1 MAKVI
6 KLTDNSAV
14 TLLPITDSA
23 YVQHRWK
30 EGATGGTTVTSVQ
43 DALNNVIDRVDG
55 VHASGSDNQHLS
67 GSGTALASANN
78 LSVAYVNLDGN
89 GGKVG
94 IQGTAGTSAVNKIGQ
109 ADVVVSYDTSGTNN
123 IRIKVSYTD
132 TNTHVGSHSINASQT
147 SGGAAYINLSG
158 TNSTGTVGIRGKGAT
173 TVTYTSGGDI
183 VINSSDS
190 DEKITA
196 GPRTTSTKYYLLGAT
211 GDANQQPKYDSNVYL
226 DTTAGK
232 FYAQLAYTTTPGDTD
247 NSTRI
252 PTTAWVKSRIGDLT
266 GAMRYKGT
274 IGSSDATVTSLPAKH
289 DVGDVYIVKTNGTYA
304 GTSCAVGDMIIC
316 NTAGSSANDG
326 HWTVVPLNFTVESS
340 PDIIVVPY
348 TTAESSPF
356 TIATVDGKDITT
368 TVKHAE
374 VTTDTPPADEIN
386 PDHGNNFKV
395 INNVEVS
402 NGHVIK
408 VQAQN
413 VVLPKETQLSIT
425 GTNKTATLTHGGKFT
440 YISNLNVSDHTITY
454 DCTTA
459 TLPSQ
464 GPDYGQI
471 KVVKHSTNIT
481 DAISTSTADV
491 TLSSVNNN
499 ELVTFE
505 SVNKWL
511 HIKGTNGTAGSDK
524 VQFSHALKGT
534 GGTAA
539 LKKIAWDEAG
549 HIGASADV
557 TITKNLKYDVYPC
570 DVEFILPIGTA
581 ESTGNT
587 IVTNIS

>member
-67 GSGTALASANN
+67 GSGTASASANN
-78 LSVAYVNLDGN
+78 SSVAYINLDGN

-109 ADVVVSYDTSGTNN
+109 ADVVVSYDTSGINN

-132 TNTHVGSHSINASQT
+132 TNTHAGSHSINASQT

-158 TNSTGTVGIRGKGAT
+158 TNCTGTVGIRGTGAT
-173 TVTYTSGGDI
+173 TVTYTSNGDI

-190 DEKITA
+190 DKKVTA
-196 GPRTTSTKYYLLGAT
+196 GERTASTKYYLLGAT
-211 GDANQQPKYDSNVYL
+211 NATNQQPKYDSNVYL

-232 FYAQLAYTTTPGDTD
+232 FYAQLAYTTTPADTD

-274 IGSSDATVTSLPAKH
+274 IGRSDATVTSLPAKH

-304 GTSCAVGDMIIC
+304 GTLCAVGDMIIC
-316 NTAGSSANDG
+316 NTAGSSANDA
-326 HWTVVPLNFTVESS
+326 HWTVVPLNFTVENA
-340 PDIIVVPY
+340 PDVIEVPY
-348 TTAESSPF
+348 TTVESAPF

-368 TVKHAE
+368 TVKHAQ
-374 VTTDTPPADEIN
+374 VTTNNTDLKGITPA
-386 PDHGNNFKV
+386 HGGNFT
-395 INNVEVS
+395 IIGNVEVE

-408 VQAQN
+408 LQKQTVTLPTDSDTADHILGNSTATNHTGLNQVNPYLKIWSSKSSGNAILIQGAGGITATSSNSGKTLTINQNFSTQN
-413 VVLPKETQLSIT
+413 VLKTVSSNLTNFNPMKYIEVATIDDGINDTWLSTIGNGSTSYSVTNTANTNVTNVNAT
-425 GTNKTATLTHGGKFT
+425 GTTCVA
-440 YISNLNVSDHTITY
+440 Y
-454 DCTTA
+454 
-459 TLPSQ
+459 
-464 GPDYGQI
+464 
-471 KVVKHSTNIT
+471 VK
-481 DAISTSTADV
+481 
-491 TLSSVNNN
+491 SV
-499 ELVTFE
+499 
-505 SVNKWL
+505 
-511 HIKGTNGTAGSDK
+511 
-524 VQFSHALKGT
+524 
-534 GGTAA
+534 
-539 LKKIAWDEAG
+539 
-549 HIGASADV
+549 
-557 TITKNLKYDVYPC
+557 
-570 DVEFILPIGTA
+570 
-581 ESTGNT
+581 
-587 IVTNIS
+587 